1 VSTEL
6 NKGPEERAVTEI
18 LPSLF
23 RHIAWARAISAA
35 CIRSYAASLK

>member
-1 VSTEL
+1 VSAEL

-23 RHIAWARAISAA
+23 RHTA
-35 CIRSYAASLK
+35 